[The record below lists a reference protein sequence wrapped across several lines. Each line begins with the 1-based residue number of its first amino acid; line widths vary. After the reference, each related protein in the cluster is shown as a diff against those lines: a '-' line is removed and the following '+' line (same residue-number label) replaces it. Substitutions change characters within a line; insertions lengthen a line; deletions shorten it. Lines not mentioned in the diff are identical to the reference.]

1 MRTEQGARPGRLSWW
16 GLVSVLAGG
25 VLLLTGCAS
34 MPTSGAVR
42 EAGTGNAAEQPGT
55 GSEVRVYAN
64 PPRPGM
70 DPTQIVRGFLD
81 AMNSVEPNFAI
92 AKEYL
97 AAPDDWDPGASVRVY
112 DETQRELITVQ
123 NGNGIRLE
131 SYQVGEVG
139 RDGRYHPVP
148 HSPLSQLFDLVKD
161 GSEWRIDHPP
171 PGVLLANLDFTRE
184 YVSVD
189 EPIDLYF
196 FDPSFRV
203 LVPDPIYLPKRAD
216 LLTAV
221 TEAVLRGPADPLADA
236 VGSAVPTGTRLASRP
251 VTAVNGQITVRLDRT
266 AAGLDDAQ
274 RRLLTAQLVWSLSA
288 VSEGASIVVTADGVP
303 LYPKPTTVA
312 DWEVFRPSAPS
323 AELERFYLLDNGGL
337 MSYDL
342 IPGAKPEPVSPGPDG
357 ERLGRLATFA
367 VSPSTRDVA
376 GVSQDET
383 RLVKFRLDPTGDKPE
398 PLLSGRSRLVSPSWD
413 RFGGLWVVDQRP
425 AQSEVYFLD
434 EGGERNVPVD
444 GLGDSKIRALAVS
457 SDGTR
462 VAMIT
467 QLPDQEPQLK
477 LGFVK
482 TAPAKPGTPDPR
494 RKVRPVSIVA
504 LDELVPQLE
513 PALDVAWV
521 DPQRLVVLIK
531 DAATGLVQP
540 FEVGVDGRMPDPL
553 PPLDGPIT
561 VAAGGPDLPILV
573 GTEDRKIWELSTS
586 TGPAPT
592 RFWKRLTPGTL
603 PAYPG

>member
-1 MRTEQGARPGRLSWW
+1 M
-16 GLVSVLAGG
+16 SVLAGG

-42 EAGTGNAAEQPGT
+42 EAGAGNAAEQPGT

-70 DPTQIVRGFLD
+70 DQTQIISGFLD
-81 AMNSVEPNFAI
+81 AMNSVEPDFAI

-97 AAPDDWDPGASVRVY
+97 ATPDKWDPTARVQVY
-112 DETQRELITVQ
+112 DETKRELRTVRS
-123 NGNGIRLE
+123 NGFVLK

-139 RDGRYHPVP
+139 RDGRYHPADRG
-148 HSPLSQLFDLVKD
+148 SSLSEPFDLVKV
-161 GSEWRIDHPP
+161 GGEWRIENPP
-171 PGVLLANLDFTRE
+171 SGVLVSNLDFTRE
-184 YVSVD
+184 YVSID

-236 VGSAVPTGTRLASRP
+236 VVSAVPTGTRLASRP
-251 VTAVNGQITVRLDRT
+251 VTTVNGQVTVRLDRT
-266 AAGLDDAQ
+266 AAGLDDTQ
-274 RRLLTAQLVWSLSA
+274 RKLLTAQLVWSLSA

-303 LYPKPTTVA
+303 LYPRPTTVA
-312 DWEVFRPSAPS
+312 DWEVYRPSAPS
-323 AELERFYLLDNGGL
+323 ADLERFYLLGDGAL
-337 MSYDL
+337 KTYDL
-342 IPGAKPEPVSPGPDG
+342 IPGAKAEPVSPGSAG
-357 ERLGRLATFA
+357 QRTGRLSGFA
-367 VSPSTRDVA
+367 VSPSTREVA
-376 GVSQDET
+376 GVSQDQT
-383 RLVKFRLDPTGDKPE
+383 QLVKFRLDPTGEKPE
-398 PLLSGRSRLVSPSWD
+398 PLLTDRSGLVSPSWD

-425 AQSEVYFLD
+425 DAASRVVFLD
-434 EGGERNVPVD
+434 ESGSRDVPVE
-444 GLGDSKIRALAVS
+444 GLGDSEIKALAVS

-467 QLPDQEPQLK
+467 RLPDHEPQLK

-482 TAPAKPGTPDPR
+482 TTPVEPGSPDPR

-504 LDELVPQLE
+504 LGELNSQLK

-531 DAATGLVQP
+531 DAGTGLVQP
-540 FEVGVDGRMPDPL
+540 FEVGVDGRMPEPL
-553 PPLDGPIT
+553 PPLEGPVTI
-561 VAAGGPDLPILV
+561 AAGGPDLPILV
-573 GTEDRKIWELSTS
+573 GTNDHKVWELSTS

-592 RFWKRLTPGTL
+592 RFWIRLTPGTV